1 MRNFLIPK
9 FAYRSYQDE
18 IIDSMDYIAS
28 ISPVTDIVIKKTYR
42 PVINAQSISTYLV
55 MFSPKLSE

>member
-1 MRNFLIPK
+1 MKNFLIPK
-9 FAYRSYQDE
+9 PARRSYQDE